1 MSLGLV
7 ILIVRVREEVM
18 ERKGCIFCSSLWNEG
33 TIVCPICKDYKGIM
47 TQSEAKRLYAIS
59 FDDEE
64 PDYTDLEETIDR
76 MLSNGYA

>member
-1 MSLGLV
+1 MSPSLV
-7 ILIVRVREEVM
+7 ILSVRVREEVM
-18 ERKGCIFCSSLWNEG
+18 ERKGCIFCSTLWNEG
-33 TIVCPICKDYKGIM
+33 TIICPICKDYKGIM
-47 TQSEAKRLYAIS
+47 NPSEAKRLYAIS